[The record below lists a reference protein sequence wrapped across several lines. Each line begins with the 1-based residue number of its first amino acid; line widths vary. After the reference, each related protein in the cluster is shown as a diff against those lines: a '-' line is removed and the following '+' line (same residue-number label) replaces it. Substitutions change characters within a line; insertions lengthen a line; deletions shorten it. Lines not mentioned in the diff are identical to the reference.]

1 MLLQCCTQY
10 TSKLGNSAVVT
21 GLEKVSFHSNPK
33 ERQCQRMLKH
43 DCMFLERGNLDTET
57 CKQQRMPCEHESEIK
72 AIHLQVKEQ
81 KRLPE
86 KHKKLGEKHETFS
99 PSQLLE
105 GTNLTNVLISDF

>member
-10 TSKLGNSAVVT
+10 ASKLGNSAVVT

-33 ERQCQRMLKH
+33 ERQCQRMFKH
-43 DCMFLERGNLDTET
+43 DCMLLGRGNLDTET
-57 CKQQRMPCEHESEIK
+57 CKQQKMPCEHESEIK

-81 KRLPE
+81 KSYQKSTRSQERSRKPFLP
-86 KHKKLGEKHETFS
+86 HKLS
-99 PSQLLE
+99 E